1 MNMKDFNLVAKDSKG
16 IEHSISVQTLPDT
29 CPCCHYGIEPS
40 YRFGFVHDNE
50 YPTVR
55 NVYVQAVFQCPRRRC
70 HRIFIA
76 DYVKYSELR
85 RDSRDEK
92 FVLEGSSPY
101 WYKKREFSEPIQKLS
116 PSFCDIF
123 NESASAESRKLLNV
137 AGPGYRKAL
146 EFLIKDYLISV
157 EPDKADSIKPTA
169 LQNLIQ
175 NKITD
180 VNLKT
185 SAERATWLGNDETHY
200 LRKWESQDIGDLKL
214 LITLTVNWVEN
225 CILTS
230 EFQTKMPKPES
241 K

>member
-1 MNMKDFNLVAKDSKG
+1 
-16 IEHSISVQTLPDT
+16 
-29 CPCCHYGIEPS
+29 
-40 YRFGFVHDNE
+40 
-50 YPTVR
+50 
-55 NVYVQAVFQCPRRRC
+55 
-70 HRIFIA
+70 
-76 DYVKYSELR
+76 
-85 RDSRDEK
+85 
-92 FVLEGSSPY
+92 
-101 WYKKREFSEPIQKLS
+101 
-116 PSFCDIF
+116 
-123 NESASAESRKLLNV
+123 V

-146 EFLIKDYLISV
+146 EFLIKDYLIFV

-214 LITLTVNWVEN
+214 LITLTVNWAEN

-230 EFQTKMPKPES
+230 EFKIKMPKPES